1 MKKNYE
7 PKLTEKEIYK
17 NWEESGFFEAKPDKS
32 KEPFC
37 IMIPPPNVTGTLHMG
52 HGFQNTLM
60 DSLIRHK
67 RMLGFD
73 VLWQVGVDHAGIAT
87 QMVVERQLEA
97 EGLTREEIGR
107 EEFEKKVW
115 EWKESS
121 GNKITQQ
128 LRRLGASVDWS
139 REALTMSDDLSLS
152 VKEVFIRL
160 YDEGLIYR
168 GERLVNWD
176 TVLGTALSDL
186 EVSSEEESGFLWHI
200 DYKTDDGH
208 TLTVAT
214 TRPETLLG
222 DTAVA
227 INPQDERYKNLIGKN
242 AIVPLV
248 NRKIP
253 IIGDQ
258 YVDSEFGTGCVKI
271 TPAHDFND
279 FEIGKRH
286 SLPFINILNF
296 DGSLN
301 ENVPEKYQ
309 GLSVTEARKL
319 VLHDLEEIEQLKKI
333 EPHKVQI
340 PRSERSN
347 SVLQPLVTNQWFVEV
362 EKLANEAMRVVKNN
376 ETE

>member
-1 MKKNYE
+1 L
-7 PKLTEKEIYK
+7 KLK
-17 NWEESGFFEAKPDKS
+17 
-32 KEPFC
+32 
-37 IMIPPPNVTGTLHMG
+37 
-52 HGFQNTLM
+52 
-60 DSLIRHK
+60 
-67 RMLGFD
+67 
-73 VLWQVGVDHAGIAT
+73 
-87 QMVVERQLEA
+87 
-97 EGLTREEIGR
+97 GLTREEIGR

-115 EWKESS
+115 EWKENS

-139 REALTMSDDLSLS
+139 REAFTMSDDLSLS

-186 EVSSEEESGFLWHI
+186 EVSSEEENGFLWHI

-286 SLPFINILNF
+286 KLPL
-296 DGSLN
+296 
-301 ENVPEKYQ
+301 
-309 GLSVTEARKL
+309 
-319 VLHDLEEIEQLKKI
+319 
-333 EPHKVQI
+333 
-340 PRSERSN
+340 
-347 SVLQPLVTNQWFVEV
+347 
-362 EKLANEAMRVVKNN
+362 
-376 ETE
+376 